1 MSSKPNKASV
11 VPPAHPALLEYS
23 KMYETPQIIEVTDHV
38 YVAFNYAIA
47 NMIMVEGMN
56 DNKLM

>member
-1 MSSKPNKASV
+1 MSFKSNDASV

-23 KMYETPQIIEVTDHV
+23 KMYETPQIIKVTDHV
-38 YVAFNYAIA
+38 YVAFNYAGA

-56 DNKLM
+56 DNKLT